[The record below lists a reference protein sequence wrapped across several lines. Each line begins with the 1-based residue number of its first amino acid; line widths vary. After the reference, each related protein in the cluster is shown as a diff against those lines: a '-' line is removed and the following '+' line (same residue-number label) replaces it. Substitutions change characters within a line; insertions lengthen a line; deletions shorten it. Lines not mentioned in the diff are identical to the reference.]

1 MFLNFSFLP
10 VAGNLKYNYKHQVAM
25 ILPFPERSF
34 NFDISFR
41 LYHNTALQVNSVP
54 YEPSASIFTAKV
66 DPKEG
71 DIRFIQYIC
80 NHIQEYKV
88 SQQKRPQL
96 EHSLL

>member
-1 MFLNFSFLP
+1 
-10 VAGNLKYNYKHQVAM
+10 M